1 MSAEPPTGAFA
12 AEPYVGLRSYT
23 KDDQKRFFGRDAK
36 AYEIS
41 VMWQAHRLTMLHGPS
56 GVGKTSVLEAGV
68 LPELANKRVDV
79 LPIGRLSHGSA
90 FPMVA
95 LPERNPFT
103 VALLS
108 SWAPGESLTRLSG
121 LTVQQFLRRRGPR
134 VDKYGDPIPILVAID
149 QAEELF
155 FDFSHRQSFRDPF
168 IAQLAEALDD
178 NEDLRLL
185 LSIREDYLA
194 RLMAHGDPLRSG
206 GPSASVVLNPFREEE
221 ALAAI
226 REPLAGTE
234 RSYAPQA
241 AETLVRELR
250 TVRLQGTGSP
260 ASYLVEHVEPV
271 QLQIVC
277 SALWNS
283 CPLDLTVITPEYVE
297 RHADVDRSLGD
308 FLDQALAQIGHDYEI
323 PVDRLGAW
331 LRETFITE
339 LGTRGIAYEGETQ
352 TAGMSNRVVKALI
365 DRHVLKA
372 EMRSGSRWCEL
383 QHDRLLQPVLR
394 ALGGARPRPGSGQA
408 PVSAAEHLRVAEQV
422 LADGDSKLAG
432 THGEK
437 ARDACGA
444 DDLRTRAEIE
454 SFLGNLAAT
463 AGKWA
468 TAEKCYK
475 QASQVYERLRDTS
488 AVGHSL
494 AAAGRVILHQGRPD
508 EAIAELLAAVGRVPG
523 DLAVQV
529 ELATV
534 LWHTGNPQAALPIL
548 HSVLSADGDT
558 PVALRARGGIL
569 ADLGKPELALRDLD
583 RVREPAEPATIAARA
598 LALAE
603 LDRAEEASVELEAA
617 LLGGRDQGLVAY
629 LCARALARMGDRAR
643 AAQVVREATRPPLT
657 SYQRRIL
664 ADLR

>member
-1 MSAEPPTGAFA
+1 MIAEPPTGAFEV
-12 AEPYVGLRSYT
+12 EPYVGLRSYT
-23 KDDQKRFFGRDAK
+23 KDDQERFFGRDAK

-68 LPELANKRVDV
+68 LPELADKRVDV

-90 FPMVA
+90 FPMAA

-134 VDKYGDPIPILVAID
+134 IDKYGDPIPILVAID

-155 FDFSHRQSFRDPF
+155 FDFPYRQGFRDPF

-194 RLMAHGDPLRSG
+194 RLMAHGEPLRSS
-206 GPSASVVLNPFREEE
+206 GPSASVVLTPFQEEE

-226 REPLAGTE
+226 TEPLAGTE

-241 AETLVRELR
+241 AETLVKELR
-250 TVRLQGTGSP
+250 TVRLHGTGAP
-260 ASYLVEHVEPV
+260 ASYTVDTVEPV

-277 SALWNS
+277 SALWSS
-283 CPLDLTVITPEYVE
+283 CPSDLTVITPEYVA

-308 FLDQALAQIGHDYEI
+308 FLDQALAETAHDHEI
-323 PVDRLGAW
+323 PVERLSAW
-331 LRETFITE
+331 LRERFITA
-339 LGTRGIAYEGETQ
+339 LGTRGTAYEGETE
-352 TAGMSNRVVKALI
+352 TAGMPNSVVKALI

-372 EMRSGSRWCEL
+372 EIRSGSRWCEL
-383 QHDRLLQPVLR
+383 QHDRLLQPVLY
-394 ALGGARPRPGSGQA
+394 ALGGARPHPGSGQA
-408 PVSAAEHLRVAEQV
+408 PANAAEHLRVAEQV
-422 LADGDSKLAG
+422 LADGDLALAE

-437 ARDACGA
+437 ARRTCGG
-444 DDLRTRAEIE
+444 DELRTRAEIE
-454 SFLGNLAAT
+454 SFLGNLAYARGDWS
-463 AGKWA
+463 A
-468 TAEKCYK
+468 AERCYK
-475 QASQVYERLRDTS
+475 QAGQVYERLRDTP
-488 AVGHSL
+488 AVGRSL

-508 EAIAELLAAVGRVPG
+508 EAISELLAAVGRVPS
-523 DLAVQV
+523 DLTVQV
-529 ELATV
+529 ELAVTV
-534 LWHTGNPQAALPIL
+534 WHSGNPQAALPIL
-548 HSVLSADGDT
+548 HGVLTVDGDT
-558 PVALRARGGIL
+558 PIALRARGEIQ
-569 ADLGKPELALRDLD
+569 ADLGKPEQALRDLD

-603 LDRAEEASVELEAA
+603 LDRTEEASVELEAA
-617 LLGGRDQGLVAY
+617 LIGGRDHGLVAY
-629 LCARALARMGDRAR
+629 LCARALSRMGDRVR
-643 AAQVVREATRPPLT
+643 AAQVAREATRPPLT
-657 SYQRRIL
+657 SHQRRVL
-664 ADLR
+664 ADLL

>member
-1 MSAEPPTGAFA
+1 MIADQPSSK

-23 KDDQKRFFGRDAK
+23 KDDQDRFFGRDAK
-36 AYEIS
+36 AYEVS
-41 VMWQAHRLTMLHGPS
+41 VMWQAHRLTVLHGPS
-56 GVGKTSVLEAGV
+56 GVGKTSLLEAGV
-68 LPELANKRVDV
+68 LPALADKRVNV

-90 FPMVA
+90 SNPVVS
-95 LPERNPFT
+95 PERNPFT
-103 VALLS
+103 LALLS
-108 SWAPGESLTRLSG
+108 SWAPGESLTGLSG
-121 LTVQQFLRRRGPR
+121 LTIRQFFRLRGSRT
-134 VDKYGDPIPILVAID
+134 DKYGDPIPILAAID

-155 FDFSHRQSFRDPF
+155 FDFSHRQRFRNPF

-185 LSIREDYLA
+185 LSIRDDYLA
-194 RLMAHGDPLRSG
+194 PFMARAEPLRSG
-206 GPSASVVLNPFREEE
+206 GFAASVMLAPFRDEE

-226 REPLAGTE
+226 REPLADTA
-234 RSYAPQA
+234 RSFAPQA
-241 AETLVRELR
+241 AEILVRRLR
-250 TVRLQGTGSP
+250 TVRLHDEGSP
-260 ASYLVEHVEPV
+260 AAHSVEPV

-308 FLDQALAQIGHDYEI
+308 FLDQALAQIGHEHEI

-331 LRETFITE
+331 LRETFITA
-339 LGTRGIAYEGETQ
+339 LGTRGTAYEGETQ
-352 TAGMSNRVVKALI
+352 TAGMPNSVVKALI

-394 ALGGARPRPGSGQA
+394 ASGGASARPGSGQT
-408 PVSAAEHLRVAEQV
+408 PMSAAQHLRVAEQV
-422 LADGDSKLAG
+422 LADGDLELAG
-432 THGEK
+432 THAEK
-437 ARDACGA
+437 ARRTCGE
-444 DDLRTRAEIE
+444 DELRIRAEIE
-454 SFLGNLAAT
+454 SFLGNLADT
-463 AGKWA
+463 AGNWA
-468 TAEKCYK
+468 AAESCYK

-529 ELATV
+529 ELAIV
-534 LWHTGNPQAALPIL
+534 LWHTGSPQAALPIL

-558 PVALRARGGIL
+558 PVALRVRGAIL
-569 ADLGKPELALRDLD
+569 ADLGKPEPALRDLD

-629 LCARALARMGDRAR
+629 LCARALSRMGDRAR